1 MRLRR
6 APWRHHA
13 AKNINVVYSKSKF
26 LWEIADN
33 YLKLGQLEEAWQV
46 SNSMES
52 NEQIKR
58 LNILCQKYGELEQK
72 EKVDERK

>member
-1 MRLRR
+1 
-6 APWRHHA
+6 
-13 AKNINVVYSKSKF
+13 